1 MKGRATMSM
10 SRSMTSRTRSRT
22 TALAALALVLSGG
35 FAVGCGGD
43 SSGSA
48 ADAWTGH
55 WLDADNTTGF
65 TMGCTDATFS
75 QLFPSGTQYQIFG
88 GLTFEKGEL
97 TDLTETSGYC
107 NLLNYDIKG
116 NSATVVSPDPYL
128 MDAAA
133 CIYSFVATDGTYN
146 YNAAIKLTPNAG
158 WTVKKLSDKSAAG
171 AEQVQL
177 VGTAAADIAID
188 DGSATGLVSPTGSCS
203 YGGQDTFFRLTKG

>member
-1 MKGRATMSM
+1 MSM
-10 SRSMTSRTRSRT
+10 CMSMLTTTTSRTCFRT
-22 TALAALALVLSGG
+22 MALAGLALVLSGG
-35 FAVGCGGD
+35 LTVGCGG
-43 SSGSA
+43 SNSGGP

-75 QLFPSGTQYQIFG
+75 QLFPSNTQYQIFG

-107 NLLNYDIKG
+107 NLLNYNIKG
-116 NSATVVSPDPYL
+116 NSALVVSPDPYL
-128 MDAAA
+128 MDTAT
-133 CIYSFVATDGTYN
+133 CIYTFVATDGTN
-146 YNAAIKLTPNAG
+146 NFNAAIRLTPNAG
-158 WTVKKLSDKSAAG
+158 WTVKRLSDKSAAG
-171 AEQVQL
+171 AEQVLL

-188 DGSATGLVSPTGSCS
+188 DGSATGLVSPAGSCS